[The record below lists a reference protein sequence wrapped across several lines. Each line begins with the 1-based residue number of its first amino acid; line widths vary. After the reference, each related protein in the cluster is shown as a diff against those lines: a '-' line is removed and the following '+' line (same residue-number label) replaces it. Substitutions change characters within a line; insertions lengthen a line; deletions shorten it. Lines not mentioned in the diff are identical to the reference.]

1 MIKVNRT
8 HRPVEAFQR
17 DLLDTRM
24 QAQDY
29 AELCVTTNFTFL
41 TGASHPEELVVRAAE
56 LGLSAIAITDQ
67 NSLAG
72 VVRAWSALKE
82 MKRETHGALHIRSH
96 HRMDASSRQGIGH
109 SDLIERPIVVS
120 LPKLI
125 VGCRL
130 VLQDSTVDWLAL
142 PRDKVAYQRLTRL
155 LTLGK
160 RRTQKGQCIL
170 YTKDM
175 ISACKG
181 MILIALPQGSLSK
194 SIPDIRAMGRHFP
207 NHVFLGA
214 APRYDGSDQAY
225 LASCAQVAGRASSPM
240 VAVGD
245 VLMHRAGRRQLADV
259 LTCMREHITIDQI
272 GTRAL
277 PNGERRL
284 KAGADM
290 ARVFRDYPAALRRTL
305 EIADKCS
312 FDLGELSY
320 EYPHE
325 ETEGET
331 PQQRLERLAKE
342 GLKRRYPNGPPDRA
356 LQLMDKELAVVSEL
370 NFPAYFLTVH
380 DIVQFAKSQ
389 GILCQG
395 RGSAANSILCYLL
408 GITDVSPDMIAMVFE
423 RFVSRHRGE
432 PPDIDVDFEHER
444 REEVI
449 QWIYKKY
456 GRERAGL
463 CATVIHFRTRAA
475 IREVGKVMG
484 LSQDVTAG
492 LSGQI
497 WGMTN
502 GGVDLDRIR
511 ELGLDPEDRRL
522 MQTIR
527 LIGEIIGFP
536 RHLSQHVGGF
546 VITRG
551 RLDELAPIENAAMV
565 DRTVICWDKDDI
577 DALGILKV
585 DVLGLGMLSCIRK
598 AFELML
604 RHDNIPHN
612 IASVP
617 QGDIP
622 TYDMLCRA
630 DAIGVFQVESRAQ
643 MNFLPR
649 MKPREF
655 YDLVIEVAIVRP
667 GPIQG
672 DMVQPYI
679 RRRNGLEKA
688 APFGPALE
696 EVTKR
701 TLGVPLFQEQA
712 LQIAVVGAGFSAE
725 EADHLRRSLASFRR
739 MGTIGTYRDKFINGM
754 LQNGYEPDVAER
766 CFGQIEGFADYGFPE
781 SHAAAF
787 AMLAYVSAWLKCHH
801 PAIFAC
807 ALLNSQ
813 PMGFYAPAQIVRD
826 TREHGVEI
834 RPICV
839 NHSEWDN
846 RLERRPDGA
855 LALRL
860 GFRQIKGFKEEN
872 AGWIV
877 AARGNG
883 YPDPQSLWLR
893 AGLGPDVLTRLAE
906 ADAFSDMGLTR
917 RDALWQVKAIRSD
930 KPLPLFN
937 DPIDGENIHE
947 PQIDLP
953 VMQLGEQVVED
964 YVATR
969 LSLRAHPME
978 LLRPSLLG
986 LVTHASLSQIPLG
999 RYDVCGLVIT
1009 RQRPGTASG
1018 VIFLTLEDETGVS
1031 NVVVWPKIYERF
1043 RRIVM
1048 GGRLLRITGHL
1059 QREGIVV
1066 HLIAQNVEDISHK
1079 LSELGHPQPE
1089 ALNVEGLRTDD
1100 TPKTARHPTRAM
1112 HPRDQAKRLFP
1123 SRDFH

>member
-1 MIKVNRT
+1 MIEVNRT

-17 DLLDTRM
+17 DILDTRM
-24 QAQDY
+24 QRQDY

-82 MKRETHGALHIRSH
+82 LKHETKEIVEIRSQQ
-96 HRMDASSRQGIGH
+96 RTDSSSRQQIGH
-109 SDLIERPIVVS
+109 NTPIAKPGAIS

-130 VLQDSTVDWLAL
+130 VLQDSPVDWITL
-142 PRDKVAYQRLTRL
+142 PRDRAAYKRLTRL

-160 RRTQKGQCIL
+160 RRTKKGECLL
-170 YTKDM
+170 YIKDM
-175 ISACKG
+175 TAACKG
-181 MILIALPQGSLSK
+181 MILIALPQRSLDEA
-194 SIPDIRAMGRHFP
+194 IPDIRKLRQQFP

-214 APRYDGSDQAY
+214 TPCYDGSDQAY
-225 LASCAQVAGRASSPM
+225 LNSCAQAAQRTSAPM

-245 VLMHRAGRRQLADV
+245 VLMHRANRRQLADV

-290 ARVFRDYPAALRRTL
+290 ARLFRNHPAALRRTL
-305 EIADKCS
+305 EIADGCS
-312 FDLGELSY
+312 FDLEELSY

-325 ETEGET
+325 ETKGET
-331 PQQRLERLAKE
+331 PQDRLERLATE
-342 GLKRRYPNGPPDRA
+342 GLKRRYPDGPPTRA
-356 LQLMDKELAVVSEL
+356 LDLMQKELTVVKEL

-395 RGSAANSILCYLL
+395 RGSAANSILCFLL
-408 GITDVSPDMIAMVFE
+408 GITDVSPDMITMVFE
-423 RFVSRHRGE
+423 RFVSKHRGE

-449 QWIYKKY
+449 QWIYEKY
-456 GRERAGL
+456 GRHRAGL

-492 LSGQI
+492 LSSQI

-502 GGVDLDRIR
+502 GGVNLDRIR
-511 ELGLDPEDRRL
+511 ELGLDPNDRRL

-527 LIGEIIGFP
+527 LIDEIIGFP

-546 VITRG
+546 IITRG
-551 RLDELAPIENAAMV
+551 RLDELAPIENAAME

-598 AFELML
+598 AFALMQE
-604 RHDNIPHN
+604 HDNITHS

-617 QGDIP
+617 QGDEA
-622 TYDMLCRA
+622 TYDMLCQA

-649 MKPREF
+649 MRPREF

-679 RRRNGLEKA
+679 RRRNGLEEIE
-688 APFGPALE
+688 PFGPALE
-696 EVTKR
+696 EVTRR

-739 MGTIGTYRDKFINGM
+739 MGTIGKYRDKFIAGM
-754 LQNGYEPDVAER
+754 LRNGYAPDVAER

-787 AMLAYVSAWLKCHH
+787 AMLAYVSAWLKRHH

-826 TREHGVEI
+826 VREHGVET

-839 NHSEWDN
+839 NHSDWDN
-846 RLERRPDGA
+846 TLERRPDGT

-860 GFRQIKGFKEEN
+860 GFRQIKGLKEED

-883 YPDPQSLWLR
+883 YPDPEALWLR
-893 AGLGPDVLTRLAE
+893 AGLHPDVLTRLAE

-917 RDALWQVKAIRSD
+917 RDALWQVKAIQSP

-947 PQIDLP
+947 PQVALP
-953 VMQLGEQVVED
+953 IMQLGEEVVED
-964 YVATR
+964 YVSTR
-969 LSLRAHPME
+969 LTLRAHPME
-978 LLRPSLLG
+978 LLRPTLPG
-986 LVTHASLSQIPLG
+986 LVTHASLQNIALG
-999 RYDVCGLVIT
+999 RYSVCGLVIT

-1031 NVVVWPKIYERF
+1031 NVVVWRNVYERF

-1048 GGRLLRITGHL
+1048 GGRLLRVTGYL
-1059 QREGIVV
+1059 QREGIVI
-1066 HLIAQNVEDISHK
+1066 HLIAQDIQDMSHK
-1079 LSELGHPQPE
+1079 LFELGHPEPE
-1089 ALNVEGLRTDD
+1089 ALTTEGPRADD
-1100 TPKTARHPTRAM
+1100 TPKQSRYPTRSI

>member
-1 MIKVNRT
+1 MI
-8 HRPVEAFQR
+8 EAFQR
-17 DLLDTRM
+17 DMLNTGM
-24 QAQDY
+24 QAQNY

-56 LGLSAIAITDQ
+56 LGLAAIAITDQ

-82 MKRETHGALHIRSH
+82 LKRETHEALRIRSH
-96 HRMDASSRQGIGH
+96 HRIDASSRQDISH
-109 SDLIERPIVVS
+109 NDQIKRPSAVS

-130 VLQDSTVDWLAL
+130 VLQDSTVDWIAL
-142 PRDKVAYQRLTRL
+142 PRDKSAYQRLTRL
-155 LTLGK
+155 LTVGK

-170 YTKDM
+170 YTEDM
-175 ISACKG
+175 ITGCKG
-181 MILIALPQGSLSK
+181 MMLIALPKGALSK
-194 SIPDIRAMGRHFP
+194 SIPDIRAVGRHYP
-207 NHVFLGA
+207 NNVFLGA
-214 APRYDGSDQAY
+214 APRYDGTDQAH
-225 LASCAQVAGRASSPM
+225 LAACAQAAQRASTPM

-245 VLMHRAGRRQLADV
+245 VLMHRANRRQLADV

-272 GTRAL
+272 GTRSL

-284 KAGADM
+284 KAGTDM
-290 ARVFRDYPAALRRTL
+290 ARLFHDHPAALRRTL

-325 ETEGET
+325 ETESET

-342 GLKRRYPNGPPDRA
+342 GLKRRYPDGPPDRA
-356 LQLMDKELAVVSEL
+356 LQLMDKELAVVDEL
-370 NFPAYFLTVH
+370 NFAAYFLTVH

-389 GILCQG
+389 EILCQG

-423 RFVSRHRGE
+423 RFISRHRGE

-497 WGMTN
+497 WGMSN

-511 ELGLDPEDRRL
+511 DLGLDPEDQRL

-598 AFELML
+598 AFALML
-604 RHDNIPHN
+604 QHENIRHN

-649 MKPREF
+649 MRPREF

-679 RRRNGLEKA
+679 RRRNGLETA
-688 APFGPALE
+688 TPFGPALE
-696 EVTKR
+696 AVTKR

-754 LQNGYEPDVAER
+754 LKNGYEPDVAAR

-826 TREHGVEI
+826 TREHGVET

-839 NHSEWDN
+839 NHSEWN
-846 RLERRPDGA
+846 NTLERRPDGA

-893 AGLGPDVLTRLAE
+893 AGLRPDVLTRLAE
-906 ADAFSDMGLTR
+906 ADAFSDMGFTR
-917 RDALWQVKAIRSD
+917 RDALWQVKAIHSD

-947 PQIDLP
+947 PQMDLP
-953 VMQLGEQVVED
+953 MMQLGEQVVED

-978 LLRPSLLG
+978 LLRPSLPG
-986 LVTHASLSQIPLG
+986 LVTHTALIELPLG
-999 RYDVCGLVIT
+999 RYSVCGLVIT

-1031 NVVVWPKIYERF
+1031 NVVIWPKVYERF
-1043 RRIVM
+1043 RRSVM
-1048 GGRLLRITGHL
+1048 GGRLLRVTGYL

-1066 HLIAQNVEDISHK
+1066 HLIAQNVEDMSHK

-1089 ALNVEGLRTDD
+1089 ALVTEGARTDD
-1100 TPKTARHPTRAM
+1100 TPKNSRYPARAM